1 MTTIVEDV
9 IDLLRGAGFEVR
21 EDNPQFAVV
30 GTLGSAA
37 ILIEQLLELRAPG
50 VERFHWTKAGM
61 VLDPNGFYVH
71 ANKSDDIGAT
81 PT

>member
-9 IDLLRGAGFEVR
+9 VDLLRGAGFEVR
-21 EDNPQFAVV
+21 EGCQQFAVV
-30 GTLGSAA
+30 GTLDSAA
-37 ILIEQLLELRAPG
+37 ILIEQLLELRALG
-50 VERFHWTKAGM
+50 VERFHWTKTGM

-71 ANKSDDIGAT
+71 ADKRDDIGAT